1 MAKPSDKAPEMERD
15 LQGMF
20 GFDRREYIRKDICV
34 PPPFGCEGEAKEF
47 RDDISRKEYTISG
60 MCQKCQDRTFGVSD
74 E

>member
-1 MAKPSDKAPEMERD
+1 MANPSDKAPEMERS
-15 LQGMF
+15 LQGLF
-20 GFDRREYIRKDICV
+20 GFDRREYIRKDICI
-34 PPPFGCEGEAKEF
+34 PHPFGCEGEAKEF